1 MVGEMV
7 TKEDEREWTNGHNY
21 REELLTIAA
30 QILAAQNAYR
40 ADTQEKNIPAI
51 IQSAENLICE
61 VNAQCNRMMGGH
73 SDSTST
79 LPITTPTRP
88 YRTLPSSV
96 RSSKPGK
103 PSPKP
108 SNNNNKR

>member
-7 TKEDEREWTNGHNY
+7 TQEDEREWMNGRNY
-21 REELLTIAA
+21 REELLAVAA

-51 IQSAENLICE
+51 IASAETLICE
-61 VNAQCNRMMGGH
+61 VNAQCNRRGGH
-73 SDSTST
+73 SDATST
-79 LPITTPTRP
+79 RPSTTPTLP
-88 YRTLPSSV
+88 YRKLPSNV

-108 SNNNNKR
+108 SR

>member
-21 REELLTIAA
+21 REELLSIAA

-51 IQSAENLICE
+51 IASAETLICE
-61 VNAQCNRMMGGH
+61 VNAQCNRLTGGH

-79 LPITTPTRP
+79 LPITTPTLP
-88 YRTLPSSV
+88 YRKLPSSV
-96 RSSKPGK
+96 RYSKPEK

-108 SNNNNKR
+108 SSKSRS